1 MINHVPAAAL
11 DRAGIVP
18 IADGLGTDMAFD
30 SIEFDPFRFAYVVR
44 KGKRHWEVPLDLI
57 RSIKDPDFLDAVN
70 AAAQVAWRE
79 GRVTLDEIRPPPP
92 SAPRGR
98 R

>member
-1 MINHVPAAAL
+1 MAPERSL
-11 DRAGIVP
+11 S
-18 IADGLGTDMAFD
+18 ADGPGTAMSFD

-70 AAAQVAWRE
+70 AAAALAWKE
-79 GRVTLDEIRPPPP
+79 GRVTPDEVPGAVPPPP
-92 SAPRGR
+92 RSKR
-98 R
+98 